1 MAKLASAWSPGHI
14 TGFFLARESS
24 DPLRSGSLGVGV
36 NIRRGVTTVVTV
48 DPAKRAGVTIKINGK
63 ELEAPTSTMVVNLA
77 LQRSDFRP
85 NISIDHRCEV
95 PIGAGFG
102 SSGAGALS
110 LALAIN
116 EVLDLE
122 LSKVEAAQIAHM
134 AEIACRTGLGTV
146 AAETVGGIEVRLS
159 AGAPGIGDV
168 KRIEVQ
174 DGYVVPCLSF
184 SPIST
189 KSVLDNKEKMIL
201 LTDLGKRYLGEFLET
216 PTVQNLLKLS
226 QRFAFSTGLVS
237 GRVKQVI
244 SEAERKG
251 FICSMAML
259 GESVFSIVE
268 PKRAPVLMD
277 VFTKYSGSDGISFLS
292 GIAFEGAGLV

>member
-1 MAKLASAWSPGHI
+1 VAKLASAWSPGHI

-36 NIRRGVTTVVTV
+36 NIQRGVTTVVTV

-110 LALAIN
+110 LALAMN
-116 EVLDLE
+116 EVLDLG
-122 LSKVEAAQIAHM
+122 LSKVEAAQIAHL
-134 AEIACRTGLGTV
+134 AEVACRTGLGTV

-159 AGAPGIGDV
+159 AGAPGIGDL

-174 DGYVVPCLSF
+174 DGYVVPCLSY
-184 SPIST
+184 SPIFT
-189 KSVLDNKEKMIL
+189 EKVLANGKKMSRL
-201 LTDLGKRYLGEFLET
+201 AVLGKGYLDEFLER
-216 PTVQNLLKLS
+216 PTVQNLLRLS
-226 QRFAFSTGLVS
+226 QRFALSTGLVS
-237 GRVKQVI
+237 KRVKQVI
-244 SEAERKG
+244 SEAKSKG
-251 FICSMAML
+251 FICSMTML

-268 PKRAPVLMD
+268 PKRASVLMD
-277 VFTKYSGSDGISFLS
+277 IFTKYSGSSGVVFLS
-292 GIAFEGAGLV
+292 EIAFEGARLV